1 MIVAEY
7 TMNRREFVRTAG
19 MFAGVKLTAGNSL
32 MGSQTSSGKKPNI
45 VFILADDLGIDG
57 VSCYGA
63 DKLKTPNIDLLARG
77 GTRFTHGYT
86 APLCGPSR
94 ALIMTGRYAFR
105 TGATN
110 QDATGLMEPSV
121 ETMMPTVL
129 KPAGYVTA
137 MIGKW
142 GQLPLGPSEFGFDE
156 HMQFKGSGVYWNTG
170 KKGQT
175 YTVNGKVLNLRD
187 KEYMP
192 DVMHGFLVDFMT
204 RHRARPFYAY
214 YSMSHVH
221 GEIVPTPDSAKDS
234 KDLYAD
240 NITYMDKLVG
250 KLVAELERLK
260 LRDNTLIIFVGDNG
274 TAGGQAAKCSVGG
287 RRLSGQKG
295 SMLEGGALVPLIAN
309 WPGRTP
315 VGKVSEDMIDSTD
328 FMPTLAEVA
337 GAKLPTKKVLD
348 GRSFAPQLHGQK
360 GQPRDWIF
368 IQLARMWYVREAKW
382 KLNQAGELFDMSK
395 APFEEPVV
403 AADSKNSAAIGAR
416 KRLQAALD
424 KLNPAGGILD
434 QGDGSGRHAS
444 HNANKEKKKTKK

>member
-1 MIVAEY
+1 
-7 TMNRREFVRTAG
+7 MNRREFLNTVG
-19 MFAGVKLTAGNSL
+19 GFAT
-32 MGSQTSSGKKPNI
+32 GSAMARNLLSAQSQSGQQLAEKKPNI

-63 DKLKTPNIDLLARG
+63 DNLKTPNIDRLARG

-105 TGATN
+105 TGASN
-110 QDATGLMEPSV
+110 QDSTGLMKPSV
-121 ETMMPTVL
+121 ETMMPNIL

-142 GQLPLGPSEFGFDE
+142 GQLPPGPTEFGFDE
-156 HMQFKGSGVYWNTG
+156 HLQFKGSGVYWNTG
-170 KKGQT
+170 TKGQT
-175 YTVNGKVLNLRD
+175 YTVNGKPKELRD

-192 DVMHGFLVDFMT
+192 EVMHDFLVDFIT
-204 RHRARPFYAY
+204 RHRSRPFYAY

-221 GEIVPTPDSAKDS
+221 GEIVPTRDSAPDS

-274 TAGGQAAKCSVGG
+274 TAGGQAARSSVGG

-309 WPGRTP
+309 WPGTTP
-315 VGKVSEDMIDSTD
+315 ADKVSTDMIDSTD
-328 FMPTLAEVA
+328 FLPTLAELA
-337 GAKLPTKKVLD
+337 GAKLPAKILD
-348 GRSFAPQLHGQK
+348 GRSFAPQLRGQK
-360 GQPRDWIF
+360 GQPRKWIF
-368 IQLARMWYVREAKW
+368 IQLGPQWYVRESEW

-395 APFEEPVV
+395 APFEEPLV
-403 AADSKNSAAIGAR
+403 ARDSGNPSAIAAR

-424 KLNPAGGILD
+424 LLNPAGGILD
-434 QGDGSGRHAS
+434 DGDGTGRHAS
-444 HNANKEKKKTKK
+444 RAEKKEKIKKK